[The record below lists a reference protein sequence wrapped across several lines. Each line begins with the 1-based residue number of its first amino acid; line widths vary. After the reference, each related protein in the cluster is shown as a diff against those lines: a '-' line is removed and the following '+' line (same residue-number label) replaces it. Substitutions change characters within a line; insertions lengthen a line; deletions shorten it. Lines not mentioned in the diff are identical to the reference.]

1 MKKILIS
8 ILIFLASTTTL
19 WGACSWNGNIGT
31 AASLA
36 VADVQA
42 CINDAGTKTGEVTIN
57 LPAGTATWA
66 SYPTVNM
73 SSGFANVTS
82 LRIFGAGTIP
92 TGTTKGSASSGGTTI
107 NVTASSAIIITGSTS
122 KKFRIANIHWTGGV
136 NNTGYFIRF
145 NGTSLPSSSGGFR
158 VDHNTFTDFV
168 SRVRKVTTQG
178 RIYGVIDHNYVYGPS
193 EYNMF
198 GDVGESSGYGGN
210 RSWYRG
216 IDINGIDQVYFED
229 NEVVNTLST
238 QYSFFTDCVNGG
250 RLVARYNTITNYYFG
265 GHGLGGMR
273 SCLSQVIHNNTMY
286 TTDVSVGGADPS
298 FSFRDGTAIVY
309 NNTITETRSG
319 SPVTNSMW
327 ANPIIVRDYRSA
339 FNVCT
344 NYAESWNHGSPH
356 DLDCDGDAA
365 SLARKVCYNNILEQ
379 PKTCTSDSD
388 CGTGAPENSCY
399 KVDFG
404 TSGTTGYPC
413 RDQMG
418 YTSTGGVGDSQM
430 VAYPSLFANNKR
442 NGVEVE
448 PYIPSTDTF
457 TGCGGTTLNDNHIVK
472 DRDFCHHATTL
483 PATCNSIATTYTGYD
498 YPHPLTGGGGES
510 DTTDP
515 ILSAWFPTTQQTCSA
530 DPQTISIGITS
541 SDQNITTC
549 KWDTSTAAYADLTN
563 TFDGAA
569 SGTVNHT
576 DSASFACG
584 VTHTIYYACQD
595 AEGNTTDT
603 ASYTF
608 SLPALLDETTPVI
621 TNVTSSTQ
629 AVALVQKLSITTSV
643 AGTCRYCVNG
653 VDGCASD
660 TAWASRTAF
669 SVTGGETTHHEVSIT
684 QAASSSATY
693 NVICQ
698 NTQGT
703 ATSANSAITITT
715 DAAKAITAGAGSLS
729 ITQGSG
735 SLSVTILP

>member
-1 MKKILIS
+1 MQIIIAL
-8 ILIFLASTTTL
+8 LVLLASTNIS
-19 WGACSWNGNIGT
+19 WAACSWNGNVGT
-31 AASLA
+31 AASLTPTEIGY
-36 VADVQA
+36 
-42 CINDAGTKTGEVTIN
+42 CINDASTKTGEVTIY
-57 LPAGTATWA
+57 LPAGAATWN
-66 SYPTVNM
+66 SGISVNM

-82 LRIFGAGTIP
+82 LRIFGAGVIP
-92 TGTTKGSASSGGTTI
+92 TGSTTGAASSGGTTI
-107 NVTASSAIIITGSTS
+107 NVATNYPVVITGSTA
-122 KKFRIANIHWTGGV
+122 KKFRMSNITWTGGV
-136 NNTGYFIRF
+136 DQTGYFYRLL
-145 NGTSLPSSSGGFR
+145 GTSLPSSGGGFR
-158 VDHNTFTDFV
+158 IDHNTWNNMTT
-168 SRVRKVTTQG
+168 RTRKITTEG
-178 RIYGVIDHNYVYGPS
+178 RIYGVIDHNYYRGAAATKWFG
-193 EYNMF
+193 MF
-198 GDVGESSGYGGN
+198 GDIGEGSLGAN
-210 RSWYRG
+210 QSWYRG
-216 IDINGIDQVYFED
+216 IGVNSWDQVFFED
-229 NEVVNTLST
+229 NDVGGTYTGGSAT
-238 QYSFFTDCVNGG
+238 FFSDCTNGG
-250 RLVARYNTITNYYFG
+250 RIVARYNTIRNMYFG
-265 GHGLGGMR
+265 GHGADSVYR
-273 SCLSQVIHNNTMY
+273 SCLSYIMHDNTINIVDSPIGDMNPIF
-286 TTDVSVGGADPS
+286 DL
-298 FSFRDGTAIVY
+298 RDGTHIAY
-309 NNTITETRSG
+309 DNAITETRSG
-319 SPVTNSMW
+319 VPVTNSCW
-327 ANPIIVRDYRSA
+327 GGTIYLRNYRSSTA
-339 FNVCT
+339 WSNARAPFTLECN
-344 NYAESWNHGSPH
+344 GSTASN
-356 DLDCDGDAA
+356 AA
-365 SLARKVCYNNILEQ
+365 KGCFGSLVSSRSCS
-379 PKTCTSDSD
+379 SDSD
-388 CGTGAPENSCY
+388 CGGEVGSCY
-399 KVDFG
+399 KVDNA
-404 TSGTTGYPC
+404 SGDHGYQC

-418 YTSTGGVGDSQM
+418 ITSNGGLGSHQFTP
-430 VAYPSLFANNKR
+430 YPSLFANN
-442 NGVEVE
+442 
-448 PYIPSTDTF
+448 
-457 TGCGGTTLNDNHIVK
+457 TLNGTYKTPTVPTGDYNSEHIQNN
-472 DRDFCHHATTL
+472 RDYCHHSTTL
-483 PATCNSIATTYTGYD
+483 PATCNSVETEYSEMD

-629 AVALVQKLSITTSV
+629 AVALVQKLSVTTSV
-643 AGTCRYCVNG
+643 AGSCRYCVNG
-653 VDGCASD
+653 IGGCAYD

-715 DAAKAITAGAGSLS
+715 DAAKTITAGAGSLS